1 MRVPMEWLREMVDLP
16 AGADGRAVA
25 ERLIAAGLEVESVET
40 SGGGVS
46 GPLVVGRVES
56 IEELTE
62 FKKPIRWCQVDV
74 GAAHGGVRGI
84 VCGARNF
91 SVGDHVVVALPGA
104 VLPGDFRITARE
116 TYGHVSDGMIC
127 SQRELG
133 LGEDHD
139 GIMVLGSG
147 SVGDDAGAML
157 GLGEEILDIAVT
169 PDRGYALSVRGI
181 AREVATAFGLPF
193 DDPGQRL
200 ADLPAPASH
209 VAPWPC
215 GVDDADM
222 CQLFTLRRIIGFD
235 PKAPTPEWMRR
246 RLVACGMRPVSL
258 AVDVTNYVMLELGQ
272 PLHAFDGA
280 KLRGAVRAG
289 RAGEPAPSLETLDH
303 VERGLD
309 ADDVVI
315 RDDSGVI
322 GLAGTMGG
330 LHTEID
336 DDSTDLV
343 LEAARFVPEPVA
355 RTARRHR
362 LSSEASRRFERGVDR
377 VLAPYASARA
387 TQLLLEHGGGTYAG
401 MTAWEAPYSPT
412 VIAMD
417 ADLPERTAGM
427 PIDRA
432 VTVGHLEQVGCEVT
446 GEGRLEVTPPPWRPD
461 LTDPADLVEEVVRLV
476 GYDRIPARLPQAP
489 AGYGLTREQRLRRR
503 AGLALAAAGV
513 VDVLTYPF
521 MGEEDLD
528 DLLLPSGDARRR
540 APRLANPL
548 SEEQPFLRTSLL
560 PGLLAAARRNVSRG
574 MDDVAL
580 GEIGR
585 VFLLNDGQDAGGVAH
600 PPRPGVAGRPSADE
614 LTALE
619 ALLPAQPHHVAA
631 VLVGAREPRGWWGAG
646 REATWADAIDI
657 ASGVASMLGVDL
669 VVRAAT
675 DGPFHPGRTA
685 ALVAGDLV
693 IGFAGELH
701 PRVIAAYSLPPR
713 ACALELDLDALMA
726 AAHDVAPAP
735 DVRTQPVAKE
745 DIALVVADSVPA
757 ADVAEAVRHGA
768 GELCEDVRLFDV
780 YAGPQVPAGH
790 RSLAFALRFRASDRT
805 LSAEEIA
812 AAREGGVAEAAR
824 RHGAVL
830 RGG

>member
-1 MRVPMEWLREMVDLP
+1 MRVPLEWLREMVALP
-16 AGADGRAVA
+16 AGVDGRAVA

-40 SGGGVS
+40 AGGDVT
-46 GPLVVGRVES
+46 GPLVVGHVEA
-56 IEELTE
+56 IEELTG
-62 FKKPIRWCQVDV
+62 FKKPIRFCQVDG
-74 GAAHGGVRGI
+74 GAGHGGVRGI

-91 SVGDHVVVALPGA
+91 AVGDLVVVALPGA
-104 VLPGDFRITARE
+104 VLPGGFHIAARE

-147 SVGDDAGAML
+147 TVGEDAASVL
-157 GLGEEILDIAVT
+157 GLGEETLDIAVT
-169 PDRGYALSVRGI
+169 PDRGYALSVRGV
-181 AREVATAFGLPF
+181 AREVAIAFGLPF

-200 ADLPAPASH
+200 VDLPAPAAD

-215 GVDDADM
+215 DVDDATM
-222 CQLFTLRRIIGFD
+222 CDLFTLRRIVGFD
-235 PKAPTPEWMRR
+235 PQAPTPEWMSR

-280 KLRGAVRAG
+280 KLRGAVRAA
-289 RAGEPAPSLETLDH
+289 RAGSPAPSLETLDH
-303 VERGLD
+303 VVRTLD
-309 ADDVVI
+309 PEDVVI

-387 TQLLLEHGGGTYAG
+387 AQLLLEHGGGTYAG
-401 MTAWEAPYSPT
+401 MTAWEAPYSPP
-412 VIAMD
+412 VIAID

-432 VTVGHLEQVGCEVT
+432 TVVRHLEAVGCEIT
-446 GEGRLEVTPPPWRPD
+446 GEAHLQVTPPPWRPD

-489 AGYGLTREQRLRRR
+489 AGYGLTRAQRLRRR
-503 AGLALAAAGV
+503 AGLALAGAGV
-513 VDVLTYPF
+513 VDILTYPF
-521 MGEEDLD
+521 MGQDDLD
-528 DLLLPSGDARRR
+528 ALLLAPDDARRA

-548 SEEQPFLRTSLL
+548 SEEQPLLRTSLL
-560 PGLLAAARRNVSRG
+560 PGLLLAVRRNLSRG
-574 MDDVAL
+574 VDDMAL

-585 VFLLNDGQDAGGVAH
+585 VFVLREGQEPGGVEA
-600 PPRPGVAGRPSADE
+600 PPRPGVDGRPGDTE
-614 LTALE
+614 LAALE
-619 ALLPAQPHHVAA
+619 ALLPAQPHHLA
-631 VLVGAREPRGWWGAG
+631 VVLAGARESRGWWGAG

-657 ASGVASMLGVDL
+657 ATRVATTLGVDL
-669 VVRAAT
+669 GVRQAT
-675 DGPFHPGRTA
+675 DAPFHPGRTA
-685 ALVAGDLV
+685 ALVAGDTIV
-693 IGFAGELH
+693 GFAGELH
-701 PRVIAAYSLPPR
+701 PRVIAAYSLPAR
-713 ACALELDLDALMA
+713 SCALELDLDALIA

-735 DVRTQPVAKE
+735 AVRNQPVAKE
-745 DIALVVADSVPA
+745 DIALVVSDSVPV
-757 ADVAEAVRHGA
+757 ADVAEAVRAGA
-768 GELCEDVRLFDV
+768 GELCEEVRLFDV
-780 YAGPQVPAGH
+780 YVGPQVPEGH
-790 RSLAFALRFRASDRT
+790 RSLAFALRFRAPDRT

-812 AAREGGVAEAAR
+812 AAREAGIAEAGR

-830 RGG
+830 RGA

>member
-16 AGADGRAVA
+16 ADVDGRAVA
-25 ERLIAAGLEVESVET
+25 ERLIAAGLEVEAVET
-40 SGGGVS
+40 AGGGVS
-46 GPLVVGRVES
+46 GPLVLGRVEA
-56 IEELTE
+56 IEELTD

-74 GAAHGGVRGI
+74 GGDHGGVRGI

-91 SVGDHVVVALPGA
+91 AVGDIVVVALPGA
-104 VLPGDFRITARE
+104 VLPGGFRISARE

-139 GIMVLGSG
+139 GIMVLPSG
-147 SVGDDAGAML
+147 SPGDDAGVVL
-157 GLGEEILDIAVT
+157 GLGEETLDIAVT
-169 PDRGYALSVRGI
+169 PDRGYALSMRGV
-181 AREVATAFGLPF
+181 AREVAIAFGLAF

-200 ADLPAPASH
+200 ADLPAPAADI
-209 VAPWPC
+209 APWPC
-215 GVDDADM
+215 DVDDPGM
-222 CQLFTLRRIIGFD
+222 CELFTLRRITGFD

-246 RLVACGMRPVSL
+246 RLVAAGMRPVSL

-289 RAGEPAPSLETLDH
+289 RAGSGQSLETLDH
-303 VERGLD
+303 VVRALD
-309 ADDVVI
+309 PADVVI
-315 RDDSGVI
+315 RDDSGII

-336 DDSTDLV
+336 DESTDLV

-387 TQLLLEHGGGTYAG
+387 AQLLLEHGGGTYAG
-401 MTAWEAPYSPT
+401 MTAWESPYSP
-412 VIAMD
+412 VSIAMD

-427 PIDRA
+427 AIPRT
-432 VTVGHLEQVGCEVT
+432 TVVDMLERVGCDVE
-446 GEGRLEVTPPPWRPD
+446 GEQRLQVTPPPWRPD

-476 GYDRIPARLPQAP
+476 GYDAIPSLLPQAP

-503 AGLALAAAGV
+503 AGLALAGAGV

-521 MGEEDLD
+521 TGDGDLD
-528 DLLLPSGDARRR
+528 ALLLPAGDPRRR

-548 SEEQPFLRTSLL
+548 SEEQPLLRTLLL
-560 PGLLAAARRNVSRG
+560 PGLLSVARRNLSRG
-574 MDDVAL
+574 IDDLAI

-585 VFLLNDGQDAGGVAH
+585 VFALRDGQEPGGVAE
-600 PPRPGVAGRPSADE
+600 PPRPGVSGRPSDAE
-614 LTALE
+614 LQALE
-619 ALLPAQPHHVAA
+619 ALLPSQPHHLAA
-631 VLVGAREPRGWWGAG
+631 VLLGARESRGWWGSG
-646 REATWADAIDI
+646 REATWADAID
-657 ASGVASMLGVDL
+657 VARQVAELLGVDL
-669 VVRAAT
+669 IVRQSHDA
-675 DGPFHPGRTA
+675 PFHPGRTA
-685 ALVAGDLV
+685 ALLVGDDV
-693 IGFAGELH
+693 IGYAGELH
-701 PRVIAAYSLPPR
+701 PRVIAAYSLPAR
-713 ACALELDLDALMA
+713 ACALELDLDALIA
-726 AAHDVAPAP
+726 AAADIAPAP

-745 DIALVVADSVPA
+745 DIALVVAESVPV
-757 ADVAEAVRHGA
+757 ADVAAAVRAGA
-768 GELCEDVRLFDV
+768 GDLCEEVRLFDV
-780 YAGPQVPAGH
+780 YVGPQVPEGH
-790 RSLAFALRFRASDRT
+790 RSLAFALRFRAPDRT
-805 LSAEEIA
+805 LLAEEIA

-830 RGG
+830 RGT

>member
-1 MRVPMEWLREMVDLP
+1 MRVPLEWLREMVDLP
-16 AGADGRAVA
+16 AQVDARAVA

-40 SGGGVS
+40 AGGDVS
-46 GPLVVGRVES
+46 GPLVVGRVDA

-74 GAAHGGVRGI
+74 GLEHGGVRGI

-91 SVGDHVVVALPGA
+91 AVGDHVVVALPGA

-133 LGEDHD
+133 LGDDHD
-139 GIMVLGSG
+139 GIMVLDSG
-147 SVGDDAGAML
+147 TVGDDGAALL
-157 GLGEEILDIAVT
+157 GLGEETLDIAVT
-169 PDRGYALSVRGI
+169 PDRGYALSVRGV

-200 ADLPAPASH
+200 VDLPAPAADA
-209 VAPWPC
+209 APWPC
-215 GVDDADM
+215 GVEDPEM
-222 CQLFTLRRIIGFD
+222 CELFTLRRIIGFD
-235 PKAPTPEWMRR
+235 PAAATPGWMER
-246 RLVACGMRPVSL
+246 RLVASGMRPVSL

-289 RAGEPAPSLETLDH
+289 RAGEAAPPLETLDH
-303 VERGLD
+303 VSRALD
-309 ADDVVI
+309 PDDVVI

-343 LEAARFVPEPVA
+343 LEAARFVAEPVA

-387 TQLLLEHGGGTYAG
+387 AQLLLEYGGGVYAG
-401 MTAWEAPYSPT
+401 MTAWESPYSPP

-417 ADLPERTAGM
+417 ADLPQRTSGM
-427 PIDRA
+427 PVDRA
-432 VTVGHLEQVGCEVT
+432 TVVHHLEQVGCEIMGDAV
-446 GEGRLEVTPPPWRPD
+446 LDVSPPPWRPD

-476 GYDRIPARLPQAP
+476 GYDRIPSRLPQAP

-521 MGEEDLD
+521 MGEGDLD
-528 DLLLPSGDARRR
+528 ALLVAAGERRRR

-548 SEEQPFLRTSLL
+548 SEEQPLLRTTLL
-560 PGLLAAARRNVSRG
+560 PGLLHAARRNLSRG
-574 MDDVAL
+574 IDDIAL

-585 VFLLNDGQDAGGVAH
+585 VFVLDDDQDPGGVAE
-600 PPRPGVAGRPSADE
+600 PPRPGVEQRPSDAE
-614 LTALE
+614 LAAIE
-619 ALLPAQPHHVAA
+619 ALLPVQPHHLAA
-631 VLVGAREPRGWWGAG
+631 VLTGARESRGWWGPG
-646 REATWADAIDI
+646 REATWADAIEI
-657 ASGVASMLGVDL
+657 ASSVASMLGVDI
-669 VVRAAT
+669 VARPAT
-675 DGPFHPGRTA
+675 DAPFHPGRTA
-685 ALVAGDLV
+685 ALVADGEV

-701 PRVIAAYSLPPR
+701 PRVIATYSLPAR
-713 ACALELDLDALMA
+713 TVALELDLDALMA

-745 DIALVVADSVPA
+745 DIALVVAESVAA
-757 ADVAEAVRHGA
+757 ADVADAVRTGA
-768 GELCEDVRLFDV
+768 GELCEEVRLFDV
-780 YAGPQVPAGH
+780 YVGPQVPEGH
-790 RSLAFALRFRASDRT
+790 RSLAFALRFRALDRT

-812 AAREGGVAEAAR
+812 AAREAGVAEAAR

-830 RGG
+830 RGT